1 MALGKGLGSI
11 LQTSK
16 KEQVRTQGPV
26 PGLAELDT
34 PSQGGVLYVS
44 IAEVSPN
51 ATQPRKHFA
60 TKPLEDLGRSIQ
72 KHGIVQPLIVVRD
85 KEQGYELIAGERR
98 LRAAKLAGLTMVPVV
113 VRKAGEQEKLE
124 LALIENIQRQDLS
137 PIEEANSYNR
147 LIDEF
152 SLTQQLVADQLG
164 KSRPLIA
171 NTVRLLQ
178 LPAKIQQA
186 LTEGVISVGKA
197 RALLGIASEKE
208 QLALFDAMVGAQMN
222 TRDVEEAANEQKK
235 QSGKGSVRKDPNI
248 VAQEQVLEERFG
260 SRVRIIQRGKKGSI
274 TISFHSNDEL
284 RRLLEELA

>member
-16 KEQVRTQGPV
+16 KEQARPPV
-26 PGLAELDT
+26 PLPRVAEIDA
-34 PSQGGVLYVS
+34 SNQGGVLYISV
-44 IAEVSPN
+44 AEVVPN
-51 ATQPRKHFA
+51 TRQPRKHFA
-60 TKPLEDLGRSIQ
+60 QKPLEDLVLSIK
-72 KHGIVQPLIVVRD
+72 KHGIMQPLIVVKD

-98 LRAAKLAGLTMVPVV
+98 LRAAKLAGLSMVPVV
-113 VRKAGEQEKLE
+113 VREAGEQEKLE

-137 PIEEANSYNR
+137 PIEEANSFNR
-147 LIDEF
+147 LIEEF

-171 NTVRLLQ
+171 NTIRLLQ

-186 LTEGVISVGKA
+186 LTEGAISVGKA

-208 QLALFDAMVGAQMN
+208 QLALFDAMMGAQMN
-222 TRDVEEAANEQKK
+222 TRDVEEAATEQKK
-235 QSGKGSVRKDPNI
+235 QSGKGAVRKDPNI
-248 VAQEQVLEERFG
+248 VAQEQVLEERLG
-260 SRVRIIQRGKKGSI
+260 SRVRITQRGKKGSI